1 MADNRQEFERLYDD
15 KLKNLQKR
23 LDQERINNSG
33 KLIHFSCFSTII
45 SPIEM

>member
-33 KLIHFSCFSTII
+33 K
-45 SPIEM
+45 